1 LPKMYQMLVDI
12 LADAKNEDNISR
24 ISQPEMAILVER
36 SQTWVVQAI
45 QRLYTETLV
54 LMTAAKKYVDREAV

>member
-1 LPKMYQMLVDI
+1 MPKMYQMLVDI

>member
-1 LPKMYQMLVDI
+1 MYQMLVDI

>member
-1 LPKMYQMLVDI
+1 MYQMLVDI

-24 ISQPEMAILVER
+24 ISQPELAILVER